1 MQKIEKIET
10 ERLILR
16 SWRADDAEV
25 LFEINNDSKVIEF
38 LPKALTRQECQNF
51 INKENAQIAQKGF
64 GLWACELKKTNEL
77 IGFVGLGIPNF
88 ESHFTPCVE
97 IGWRLSFKHW
107 GNGYATEAAKMALK
121 IGFENFNLKEIVSFT
136 TAQNAASIAVMQKI
150 GMTRDKNGDFNH
162 PKLPANHRL
171 SRHVLYYCYKNSSS
185 STKLGL
191 FW

>member
-1 MQKIEKIET
+1 MQKITKIET

-16 SWRADDAEV
+16 SWREEDVEIF
-25 LFEINNDSKVIEF
+25 FEINNDEKVIEF
-38 LPKALTRQECQNF
+38 LPKALNRQECQNF

-64 GLWACELKKTNEL
+64 GLWACELKKNNEL

-107 GNGYATEAAKMALK
+107 GNGYATEAAKMALE
-121 IGFENFNLKEIVSFT
+121 IGFENFGFKEIVSFT
-136 TAQNAASIAVMQKI
+136 ATQNLRSIAVMQKI

-162 PKLPANHRL
+162 PKLPSEHAL
-171 SRHVLYYCYKNSSS
+171 SRHVLYRIY
-185 STKLGL
+185 G
-191 FW
+191 